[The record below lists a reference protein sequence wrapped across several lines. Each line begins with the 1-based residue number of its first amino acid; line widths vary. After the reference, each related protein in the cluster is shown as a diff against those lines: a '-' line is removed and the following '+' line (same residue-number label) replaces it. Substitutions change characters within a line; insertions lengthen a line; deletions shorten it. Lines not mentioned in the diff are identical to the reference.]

1 MAYGNISVSRMSNGF
16 PLVTQRLPSG
26 TREKLERH
34 YDLRMDVL
42 GNTLLKISL
51 KRWNPLGYFVFQKD
65 HFSISSNSSF
75 LVGLD

>member
-34 YDLRMDVL
+34 YDLKMDVL

-51 KRWNPLGYFVFQKD
+51 KRWNPLGYFVFLRIMD
-65 HFSISSNSSF
+65 VSNGTECPLCF
-75 LVGLD
+75 